1 MEYLSEKEFQ
11 NIDFL
16 KKKNKKHQNID
27 TCKNME
33 FFFKC
38 IMLSERSQP
47 QKVTFY
53 MSIFI
58 WLSRN
63 TVTENRLRLPEP
75 GSRGR
80 IV

>member
-1 MEYLSEKEFQ
+1 MEYLSEKELQ
-11 NIDFL
+11 NTDFL
-16 KKKNKKHQNID
+16 KKKKKKYIYIYID

-38 IMLSERSQP
+38 IMLSERSQS

-58 WLSRN
+58 
-63 TVTENRLRLPEP
+63 
-75 GSRGR
+75 
-80 IV
+80 